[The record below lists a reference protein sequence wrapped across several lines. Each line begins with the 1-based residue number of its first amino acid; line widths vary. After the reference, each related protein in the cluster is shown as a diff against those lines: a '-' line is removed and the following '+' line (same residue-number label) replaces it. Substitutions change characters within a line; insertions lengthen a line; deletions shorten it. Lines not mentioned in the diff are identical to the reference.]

1 MRQVY
6 DIIVDVVNAREDLN
20 DVVGYDD
27 AYLDARSALHFLL
40 EEYFDATVTDVAPT
54 ERLVRAAPPVML
66 S

>member
-6 DIIVDVVNAREDLN
+6 DIIADVVNAREDYNYAETL
-20 DVVGYDD
+20 GD
-27 AYLDARSALHFLL
+27 ADDARSALHFLL

>member
-6 DIIVDVVNAREDLN
+6 DIIIDVLAAREDCNCAETLG
-20 DVVGYDD
+20 DADD
-27 AYLDARSALHFLL
+27 ARAALHFLL
-40 EEYFDATVTDVAPT
+40 EEYFDATSSDVAPT